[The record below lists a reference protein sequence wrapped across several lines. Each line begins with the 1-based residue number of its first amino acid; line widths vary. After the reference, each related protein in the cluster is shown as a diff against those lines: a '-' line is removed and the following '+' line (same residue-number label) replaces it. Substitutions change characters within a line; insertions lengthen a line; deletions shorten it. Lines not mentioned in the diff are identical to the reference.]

1 MFSKEIYQT
10 RRAQLAER
18 VLSGGLILLPGN
30 GESSINYPSNVYHF
44 RQDSSFLYFFG
55 LQLPDMVGVIDID
68 NNTETLYGDDLTID
82 DIIWTGPQPTISELG
97 AKAGISD
104 TKPLSSLWEQI
115 NLAIRKGR
123 RIHFLPPYR
132 AENKLRISDL
142 LSIKPASVADYISV
156 ELAIAI
162 VSLRDKKS
170 DEEIVEIEKAC
181 RIGYEMHTKAMEMCR
196 EGVVEREIAGAI
208 EGISMQQ
215 GGGTSFSS
223 IVSQHG
229 ETLHNHCYDG
239 TLTKGRL
246 LLVDA
251 GAQTTMGYASDFT
264 RTIPVGG
271 KFTQLQK
278 DVYNIVLAANN
289 KAFELSA
296 PGKLYKDI
304 HLECAKVLVNG
315 LKALGLMCGD
325 TDEAVAA
332 GAHALFM
339 PHGLGHMMGLDVH
352 DMEDIGEKYVG
363 YDLETE
369 RSTQLGVSSLRM
381 GRRLEAGMVMT
392 VEPGLYF
399 IPALIEKW
407 KNEGL
412 NSKFINFDKLEPYL
426 DFGGIRIEDDILITE
441 SGNRMLGDERIP
453 VTVEEI
459 EEFMKATL

>member
-1 MFSKEIYQT
+1 MFSKEIYQA

-30 GESSINYPSNVYHF
+30 GESSINYPNNVYHF
-44 RQDSSFLYFFG
+44 RQDSTFLYFFG
-55 LQLPDMVGVIDID
+55 LQIPDMMGVIDID
-68 NNTETLYGDDLTID
+68 NGTETLYGDDVTID
-82 DIIWTGPQPTISELG
+82 DIIWTGPQPTVSELG
-97 AKAGISD
+97 ATAGISD
-104 TKPLSSLWEQI
+104 TKPMASLWEQI

-132 AENKLRISDL
+132 AENKLRISDI
-142 LSIKPASVADYISV
+142 LSIKPAAIADYISV
-156 ELAIAI
+156 ELAIAV

-170 DEEIVEIEKAC
+170 AEEIFEIEKAC
-181 RIGYEMHTKAMEMCR
+181 HIGYNMHTMAMKMCR

-208 EGISMQQ
+208 EGIAMQY
-215 GGGTSFSS
+215 GGGTSFPS

-239 TLTKGRL
+239 TLANGRL

-264 RTIPVGG
+264 RTVPVGG
-271 KFTQLQK
+271 KFTQQQK
-278 DVYNIVLAANN
+278 EIYNIVLSSNN
-289 KAFELSA
+289 RAFELSA

-304 HLECAKVLVNG
+304 HLESAKVLVDG
-315 LKALGLMCGD
+315 LKDLGLMCGD
-325 TDEAVAA
+325 TNEAVAA

-381 GRRLEAGMVMT
+381 GRRLETGMVMT

-399 IPALIEKW
+399 IPALIDKW
-407 KNEGL
+407 RKESL
-412 NSKFINFDKLEPYL
+412 NTQFINFDKLEPYYN
-426 DFGGIRIEDDILITE
+426 FGGIRIEDDLLITE
-441 SGNRMLGDERIP
+441 DGNRMLGKERIP
-453 VTVEEI
+453 ATVEEI
-459 EEFMKATL
+459 EEFMASNL

>member
-1 MFSKEIYQT
+1 MFSKEIYQS
-10 RRAQLAER
+10 RRAELSKR
-18 VLSGGLILLPGN
+18 VPSGGLILLPGN
-30 GESSINYPSNVYHF
+30 GEASMNYPNNVYHF

-55 LQLPDMVGVIDID
+55 LQLPDMIGVIDID
-68 NNTETLYGDDLTID
+68 NGTETLYGDDITID
-82 DIIWTGPQPTISELG
+82 DVIWTGPQPTISELG
-97 AKAGISD
+97 SRCGVAD
-104 TKPLSSLWEQI
+104 TKGLSSLWEQI

-123 RIHFLPPYR
+123 RVHFLPPYR

-142 LSIKPASVADYISV
+142 LGVKASSIGDYISV

-162 VSLRDKKS
+162 VSLRDKKGV
-170 DEEIVEIEKAC
+170 EEIEEIDRAC
-181 RIGYEMHTKAMEMCR
+181 RIGYDMHTTAMKMCR

-208 EGISMQQ
+208 EGVAMQY
-215 GGGTSFSS
+215 GGGTSFPS

-239 TLTKGRL
+239 VLERGRL

-271 KFTQLQK
+271 KFTQQQK
-278 DVYNIVLAANN
+278 DIYNIVLAANSR
-289 KAFELSA
+289 AFELSS

-304 HLECAKVLVNG
+304 HLESAKVLIDG
-315 LKALGLMCGD
+315 LKSLGLMKGD
-325 TDEAVAA
+325 TDAAVAA

-352 DMEDIGEKYVG
+352 DMENIGEKYVG

-392 VEPGLYF
+392 VEPGIYF

-407 KNEGL
+407 NGEGL
-412 NSKFINFDKLEPYL
+412 NSQFINFDKLDPYL
-426 DFGGIRIEDDILITE
+426 NFGGIRIEDDLLITE
-441 SGNRMLGDERIP
+441 GGNRMLGKERIP

-459 EEFMKATL
+459 EEFMRINL